1 MKRIKMYTN
10 REWRLWFLLAAGVV
24 LLGVMAVLQARE
36 LPRLDRRVSAA
47 VTAWQVPWLTSF
59 FTAVTLFADWRWM
72 TALGL
77 GSLLVARP
85 WYRGLGFGA
94 VALLAGGSNQ
104 LLKLIFGRQRPEE
117 QGMLVSAGG
126 YSFPSGHAMMAAAVY
141 GLLIWAVWRTA
152 WPLCRKTGITAALLV
167 WIALIGLSRVYLG
180 VHYTSDVLAGFGG
193 GMAVL
198 AVSLLAFRFF
208 PRQKGKGSH
217 PL

>member
-1 MKRIKMYTN
+1 MKRKKMYTN
-10 REWRLWFLLAAGVV
+10 REWLLWVLLAAGVV
-24 LLGVMAVLQARE
+24 VFGVMAVLQAQE
-36 LPRLDRRVSAA
+36 LPALDRGVSA
-47 VTAWQVPWLTSF
+47 VITAWQAPWLTSF

-72 TALGL
+72 AALGL

-152 WPLCRKTGITAALLV
+152 WPFCRKAGVTAVLLV
-167 WIALIGLSRVYLG
+167 WIALIGLSRIYLG
-180 VHYTSDVLAGFGG
+180 VHYPSDVLAGFGG

-198 AVSLLAFRFF
+198 AISLLAFRFF
-208 PRQKGKGSH
+208 SRQKGRGRH
-217 PL
+217 PF

>member
-1 MKRIKMYTN
+1 MKRGKIQGK
-10 REWRLWFLLAAGVV
+10 REWILWLLLAAGIV
-24 LLGVMAVLQARE
+24 LFGVMAVLQAQE
-36 LPRLDRRVSAA
+36 LPALDREVSA
-47 VTAWQVPWLTSF
+47 VITAWQAPWLTSF
-59 FTAVTLFADWRWM
+59 FTSVTLFADWRWM
-72 TALGL
+72 AALGL
-77 GSLLVARP
+77 GALLVVHP
-85 WYRGLGFGA
+85 WYRGLRLGA

-152 WPLCRKTGITAALLV
+152 WPFCRKAGATAALLV
-167 WIALIGLSRVYLG
+167 WIALIGLSRIYLG
-180 VHYTSDVLAGFGG
+180 VHYPSDVLAGFGG

-208 PRQKGKGSH
+208 SRQKGKGSH